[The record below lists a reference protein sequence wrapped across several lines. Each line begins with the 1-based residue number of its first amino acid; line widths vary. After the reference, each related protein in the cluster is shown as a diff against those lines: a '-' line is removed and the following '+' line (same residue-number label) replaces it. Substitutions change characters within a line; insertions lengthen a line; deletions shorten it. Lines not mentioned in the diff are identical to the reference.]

1 MESSQLKKSRREER
15 KKSKQLSPKK
25 RKAIAV
31 ICGIILFI
39 AAAMFSVDL
48 IRAKRYNLPPVFC
61 VSVMEYSSGST
72 DYLGLFYKVWKD
84 HDPFEDTT
92 RYYVGFWLI
101 PKSVNI

>member
-15 KKSKQLSPKK
+15 KRNRQLSSKK

-31 ICGIILFI
+31 ICGTVLFI
-39 AAAMFSVDL
+39 AAAMFSTDL

-61 VSVMEYSSGST
+61 VPVIEYENGST
-72 DYLGLFYKVWKD
+72 DYLGLFYMVWKD
-84 HDPFEDTT
+84 CDPFEDRV
-92 RYYVGFWLI
+92 RYFVGFWLI